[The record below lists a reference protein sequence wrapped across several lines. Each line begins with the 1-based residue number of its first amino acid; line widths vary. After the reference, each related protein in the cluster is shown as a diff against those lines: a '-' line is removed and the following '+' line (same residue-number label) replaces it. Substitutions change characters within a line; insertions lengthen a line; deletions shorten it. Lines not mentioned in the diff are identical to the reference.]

1 MVSQFEVGTRLAK
14 PAAIGHRKL
23 LESGVFELACLE
35 VGVCS
40 DRQDGLRQLYPDA
53 ASPKQLGGLHGYS
66 TERVAVDLDVNLD
79 ALSDSKL
86 RAEQD
91 ATLAAIRYTVKKV
104 QPPPAVIEAEAVEV
118 AAADAEPAAAE

>member
-1 MVSQFEVGTRLAK
+1 LAK

-23 LESGVFELACLE
+23 LESGVFELARVD

-40 DRQDGLRQLYPDA
+40 HWQDGLRQLCPDA
-53 ASPKQLGGLHGYS
+53 ASLKQLGELRGYS

-79 ALSDSKL
+79 ALSDSEL
-86 RAEQD
+86 RAKQD